1 MPPETQVPT
10 DGGPTWDLIICSFA
24 LHLVP
29 TPSELFSLMYEL
41 SNKAAWFVVI
51 APHKKP
57 EVSPAPASS
66 VAERIAADRC
76 A

>member
-1 MPPETQVPT
+1 MPPETQDST

-29 TPSELFSLMYEL
+29 TPSELFALMYEL
-41 SNKAAWFVVI
+41 SNKAAWFIVI

-57 EVSPAPASS
+57 EVSPARGPFA
-66 VAERIAADRC
+66 AERITANRC
-76 A
+76 S